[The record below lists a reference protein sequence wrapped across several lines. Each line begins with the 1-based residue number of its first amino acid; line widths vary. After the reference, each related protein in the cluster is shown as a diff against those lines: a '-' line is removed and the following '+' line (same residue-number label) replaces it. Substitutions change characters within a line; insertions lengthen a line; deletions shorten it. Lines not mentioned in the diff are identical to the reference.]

1 MDSKQIADK
10 AQFRRYAEATLSG
23 VSLGRSPFD
32 TDRQAAVRAFDLAT
46 AMMLA
51 EGQAFE
57 RYEILALEAIT
68 ADERNRHEQGS

>member
-10 AQFRRYAEATLSG
+10 AQFRRYAEAVLVGLTSTG
-23 VSLGRSPFD
+23 VYYPNLAG
-32 TDRQAAVRAFDLAT
+32 TAFDLAT

-57 RYEILALEAIT
+57 RYQLLALETIT

>member
-1 MDSKQIADK
+1 MDAKQIADR
-10 AQFRRYAEATLSG
+10 AQFMRYAEAALSG
-23 VSLGRSPFD
+23 LLYDRMEFD
-32 TDRQAAVRAFDLAT
+32 TDRHIAVRAFDLAT

-68 ADERNRHEQGS
+68 ADERARHAEGS

>member
-1 MDSKQIADK
+1 MDSKQVADR
-10 AQFRRYAEATLSG
+10 AQFRRYAEAALCG
-23 VSLGRSPFD
+23 LAYDRREFD
-32 TDRQAAVRAFDLAT
+32 TDRQAAARAFDLAT

-57 RYEILALEAIT
+57 RYQLLALEAIT